1 MRTTIDSGG
10 RVVIPKEYRDALQ
23 LTPGQSVDIAMLD
36 GRISIDV
43 TGVGMHLE
51 MPDGVPVA
59 VPDEPI
65 EPLTSDAVRSVIERL
80 RR

>member
-10 RVVIPKEYRDALQ
+10 RIVIPKELRDALE
-23 LTPGQSVDIAMLD
+23 LKPGQFVDIAMLD

-43 TGVGMHLE
+43 SGVGMHLE
-51 MPDGVPVA
+51 TPDGIPVA
-59 VPDEPI
+59 IPDEPI
-65 EPLTSDAVRSVIERL
+65 EPLTVDTVRGVLEHL

>member
-1 MRTTIDSGG
+1 MHATIDSGG
-10 RVVIPKEYRDALQ
+10 RVVIPKEIRDALE
-23 LTPGQSVDIAMLD
+23 LKPGQLLDIAMLD

-51 MPDGVPVA
+51 MIDGVPVA
-59 VPDEPI
+59 VPDEPV
-65 EPLTSDAVRSVIERL
+65 EQLTADTVRGVVERL

>member
-1 MRTTIDSGG
+1 MLTTIDAGG
-10 RVVIPKEYRDALQ
+10 RIVIPKEMRDALA
-23 LTPGQSVDIAMLD
+23 LTPGQTVDVAMLD

-43 TGVGMHLE
+43 TGLGMHLDNR
-51 MPDGVPVA
+51 DGVPVL

-65 EPLTSDAVRSVIERL
+65 EALTSEAVRATLERL

>member
-1 MRTTIDSGG
+1 MHATIDSGG
-10 RVVIPKEYRDALQ
+10 RVVIPKEIRDALD
-23 LTPGQSVDIAMLD
+23 LKPGQLLDIAMLD

-51 MPDGVPVA
+51 MIDGVPVA
-59 VPDEPI
+59 VPDEPV
-65 EPLTSDAVRSVIERL
+65 EQLTADTVRGVVERL

>member
-1 MRTTIDSGG
+1 M
-10 RVVIPKEYRDALQ
+10 VIPKEIRDALE
-23 LTPGQSVDIAMLD
+23 LKPGQLLDIAMLD

-51 MPDGVPVA
+51 MIDGVPVA
-59 VPDEPI
+59 VPDEPV
-65 EPLTSDAVRSVIERL
+65 EQLTADTVRGVVERL

>member
-1 MRTTIDSGG
+1 
-10 RVVIPKEYRDALQ
+10 
-23 LTPGQSVDIAMLD
+23 MLD

-43 TGVGMHLE
+43 TGLGMHLE
-51 MPDGVPVA
+51 SQDGVPVV

-65 EPLTSDAVRSVIERL
+65 EALTGEVVRATLERL

>member
-10 RVVIPKEYRDALQ
+10 RVVIPKELRDALE
-23 LTPGQSVDIAMLD
+23 LRSGQTVDIAMLD

-59 VPDEPI
+59 VPDEPV
-65 EPLTSDAVRSVIERL
+65 EPLTAETVRAVVERL

>member
-1 MRTTIDSGG
+1 MRTTIDAGG
-10 RVVIPKEYRDALQ
+10 RVVIPKDLRERLG
-23 LTPGQSVDIAMLD
+23 LRPGQHLDIAVLD

-51 MPDGVPVA
+51 TRGDVAVA

-65 EPLTSDAVRSVIERL
+65 EPLDAETVRATLEQL

>member
-1 MRTTIDSGG
+1 MHATIDSGG
-10 RVVIPKEYRDALQ
+10 RVVIPKEIRDALE
-23 LTPGQSVDIAMLD
+23 LKPGQLLDIAMLD

-51 MPDGVPVA
+51 MIDGVPVA
-59 VPDEPI
+59 VPDEPV
-65 EPLTSDAVRSVIERL
+65 EQLTANTVRGVVERL

>member
-1 MRTTIDSGG
+1 MLTTIDAGG
-10 RVVIPKEYRDALQ
+10 RVVIPKEFRDALE
-23 LTPGQSVDIAMLD
+23 LRPGQVIDIAFLD

-51 MPDGVPVA
+51 TLDGVPRI
-59 VPDEPI
+59 VPEESI
-65 EPLTSDAVRSVIERL
+65 EELTAETVRATLERM

>member
-10 RVVIPKEYRDALQ
+10 RVVIPKEVRDALE
-23 LTPGQSVDIAMLD
+23 LRPGQSLDVALVD

-51 MPDGVPVA
+51 TRDGVPVA
-59 VPDEPI
+59 VPDEPV
-65 EPLTSDAVRSVIERL
+65 EPLTTETVRAAVERL